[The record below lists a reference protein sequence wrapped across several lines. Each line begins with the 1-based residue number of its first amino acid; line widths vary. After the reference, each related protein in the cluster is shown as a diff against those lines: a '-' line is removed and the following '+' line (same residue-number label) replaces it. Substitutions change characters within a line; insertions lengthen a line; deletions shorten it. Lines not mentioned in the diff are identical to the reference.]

1 MYIYLILER
10 KEVYEMKK
18 LGKKVRKNAGSFKMC
33 ANIVCTNCGCGIHS
47 DYAGSKYSSQK
58 GF

>member
-1 MYIYLILER
+1 
-10 KEVYEMKK
+10 MKK

-47 DYAGSKYSSQK
+47 DSAGSKYSSQK